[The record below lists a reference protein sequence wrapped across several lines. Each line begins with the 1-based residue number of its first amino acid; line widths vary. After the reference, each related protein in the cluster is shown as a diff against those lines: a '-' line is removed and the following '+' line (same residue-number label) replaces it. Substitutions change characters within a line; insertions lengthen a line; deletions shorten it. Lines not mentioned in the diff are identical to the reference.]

1 MRNQEQNRLR
11 GEIDRLNKQF
21 MSKIKEFKK
30 EKDEVDELIIK
41 LKDDF
46 RIQKDDNFLLE
57 SKVEELFVKLNKY
70 AICSYYQLRRIG
82 YMERY
87 M

>member
-46 RIQKDDNFLLE
+46 CIQKDDNFLLE
-57 SKVEELFVKLNKY
+57 SKVEELFVKLNKVNDN
-70 AICSYYQLRRIG
+70 
-82 YMERY
+82 MRY
-87 M
+87 VVIIS

>member
-1 MRNQEQNRLR
+1 
-11 GEIDRLNKQF
+11 

-57 SKVEELFVKLNKY
+57 SKVEELFVKLNKVNDN
-70 AICSYYQLRRIG
+70 
-82 YMERY
+82 MRY
-87 M
+87 VVIIS

>member
-30 EKDEVDELIIK
+30 EKEEVDELIIK

-46 RIQKDDNFLLE
+46 CIQKDDNFLLE
-57 SKVEELFVKLNKY
+57 SKVEELFVKLNKVNDN
-70 AICSYYQLRRIG
+70 
-82 YMERY
+82 MRY
-87 M
+87 VVIIS

>member
-30 EKDEVDELIIK
+30 EK
-41 LKDDF
+41 
-46 RIQKDDNFLLE
+46 
-57 SKVEELFVKLNKY
+57 
-70 AICSYYQLRRIG
+70 
-82 YMERY
+82 
-87 M
+87 

>member
-1 MRNQEQNRLR
+1 
-11 GEIDRLNKQF
+11 

-46 RIQKDDNFLLE
+46 CIQKDDNFLLE
-57 SKVEELFVKLNKY
+57 SKVEELFVKLNKVNDN
-70 AICSYYQLRRIG
+70 
-82 YMERY
+82 MRY
-87 M
+87 VVIIS

>member
-21 MSKIKEFKK
+21 LSKIKEFKK

-57 SKVEELFVKLNKY
+57 SKVEELFVKLNKVNDN
-70 AICSYYQLRRIG
+70 
-82 YMERY
+82 MRY
-87 M
+87 VVIIS

>member
-1 MRNQEQNRLR
+1 
-11 GEIDRLNKQF
+11 

-46 RIQKDDNFLLE
+46 RILKDDNFLLE
-57 SKVEELFVKLNKY
+57 SKVEELFVKLNKVNDN
-70 AICSYYQLRRIG
+70 
-82 YMERY
+82 MRY
-87 M
+87 VVIIS

>member
-57 SKVEELFVKLNKY
+57 SKVEELFVKLNKVNDN
-70 AICSYYQLRRIG
+70 
-82 YMERY
+82 MRY
-87 M
+87 VVIIS

>member
-57 SKVEELFVKLNKY
+57 SKVEELFVKLNKVNDN
-70 AICSYYQLRRIG
+70 
-82 YMERY
+82 M
-87 M
+87 

>member
-1 MRNQEQNRLR
+1 
-11 GEIDRLNKQF
+11 

-30 EKDEVDELIIK
+30 EKEEVDELIIK

-57 SKVEELFVKLNKY
+57 SKVEELFVKLNKVNDN
-70 AICSYYQLRRIG
+70 
-82 YMERY
+82 MRY
-87 M
+87 VVIIS

>member
-46 RIQKDDNFLLE
+46 RILKDDNFLLE
-57 SKVEELFVKLNKY
+57 SKVEELFVKLNKVNDN
-70 AICSYYQLRRIG
+70 
-82 YMERY
+82 MRY
-87 M
+87 VVIIS

>member
-30 EKDEVDELIIK
+30 EKEEVDELIIK

-57 SKVEELFVKLNKY
+57 SKVEELFVKLNKVNDN
-70 AICSYYQLRRIG
+70 
-82 YMERY
+82 MRY
-87 M
+87 VVIIS

>member
-46 RIQKDDNFLLE
+46 CIQKDDNFLLE
-57 SKVEELFVKLNKY
+57 SKVEELFVKLNKVNNN
-70 AICSYYQLRRIG
+70 
-82 YMERY
+82 MRY
-87 M
+87 VVIIS